1 MAPPCEELY
10 PPYDIKLACAE
21 NYICSQEN
29 QQKLLPPELHFLTPN
44 MHHIACRLW
53 GFAADP
59 TGGAYSAPQT
69 PQLYLGDLLGYF

>member
-10 PPYDIKLACAE
+10 PTYDIKLACAE

-29 QQKLLPPELHFLTPN
+29 QQKLLPPKLHFLTPN
-44 MHHIACRLW
+44 MHHIVCRLW

-59 TGGAYSAPQT
+59 TGGAYSAPK
-69 PQLYLGDLLGYF
+69 PLSCIWGDLLGYF

>member
-44 MHHIACRLW
+44 MHHI
-53 GFAADP
+53 GY
-59 TGGAYSAPQT
+59 GASPQILLGELTAPPQT